1 MGTVIA
7 CFGGAPDRRAM
18 SALIGERMGGRVM
31 PYLDWTWDLD
41 EVVMEWPAEVGLD
54 GPDVA
59 GCLGGGAQSR
69 RTERGHGTINPEWAA
84 RL

>member
-1 MGTVIA
+1 MGTVIV
-7 CFGGAPDRRAM
+7 CVDGAQERRTMA
-18 SALIGERMGGRVM
+18 ALIGERMDGRVM

-59 GCLGGGAQSR
+59 GCVDG
-69 RTERGHGTINPEWAA
+69 RGVGLDLSADHLPSSCI
-84 RL
+84 